1 MRVPVTVRIHVP
13 SALAAARESTP
24 AGPKVTAAEGE
35 ALVLEMREAAETSF
49 DLLLDA
55 MRLDREVEDAARQR
69 AASDRVLVV
78 DRMGW
83 VKANALML
91 TELLEHLDSPESGTA
106 AGDNTRSRGGIGT
119 ALNTARQKLRSARSG
134 AEARTNGVQLGAVL
148 GILSRRVLG
157 QYEPMRRPGALI
169 LNAPTIL
176 AMEQRMEF
184 EPRDFRLWVAFHET
198 THRVQLAL
206 APWIRDEVIDRIGRL
221 LDTDESL
228 GDLLGQLPEA
238 LRGEVSLATAALSP
252 EGQRAMEDVTAIMT
266 LLEGHADVMMDRAG
280 KRVIPS
286 VRRIRRVFNANRR
299 SDSGLRAAAMR
310 LMGSDDKL
318 AQYED
323 GARFVRT
330 VIRKAGMDGF
340 NRVWSS
346 PDALPSAAELQ
357 DPEMWVSRVVSDPP
371 GTL

>member
-1 MRVPVTVRIHVP
+1 MPLTVRIHVP

-24 AGPKVTAAEGE
+24 AGPKVTAADGE
-35 ALVLEMREAAETSF
+35 DLVLEMRDAAETSF

-55 MRLDREVEDAARQR
+55 MCLSREVEDAARQR

-91 TELLEHLDSPESGTA
+91 TELLEHLDGPGSGTD
-106 AGDNTRSRGGIGT
+106 GDRRTHSRGGLGT
-119 ALNTARQKLRSARSG
+119 VLGAARQKLSSARSG
-134 AEARTNGVQLGAVL
+134 AEARSAGVQLGTVL

-176 AMEQRMEF
+176 AMEQRLQLNS
-184 EPRDFRLWVAFHET
+184 RDFRLWVAFHET

-206 APWIRDEVIDRIGRL
+206 APWIRGEVIDRIGRL
-221 LDTDESL
+221 LNTEESL
-228 GDLLGQLPEA
+228 GDLLAQLPAA
-238 LRGEVSLATAALSP
+238 LRGEVSLAHAALSV
-252 EGQRAMEDVTAIMT
+252 EGQRAMEDITAIMT
-266 LLEGHADVMMDRAG
+266 LLEGHADVMMDWAG

-286 VRRIRRVFNANRR
+286 VSRIRRVFDASRR
-299 SDSGLRAAAMR
+299 SDTGLRAAAMR
-310 LMGSDDKL
+310 LIGSEEKL

-323 GARFVRT
+323 GAQFVRT
-330 VIRKAGMDGF
+330 VIRQAGMDGF

-346 PDALPSAAELQ
+346 PSALPSSSELQ
-357 DPEMWVSRVVSDPP
+357 HPESWVSRVVPDTP
-371 GTL
+371 GTV